1 MPITKDLEAS
11 MRKAGFPAELLKNL
25 IMSQK
30 LNQVLIDHP
39 IDGLDL
45 NPHLQIQWVADQVV
59 DYMRNE
65 KQEKVDRED
74 VILLW
79 LTENIMG
86 HRSDRA
92 RMDLLL

>member
-1 MPITKDLEAS
+1 MPLSQEQEAMLRS
-11 MRKAGFPAELLKNL
+11 AGMTTLLTNL
-25 IMSQK
+25 VMSEK
-30 LNQVLIDHP
+30 LSQILQEDP

-45 NPHLQIQWVADQVV
+45 NPHLQIQHVADQVV
-59 DYMRNE
+59 DYMRME
-65 KQEKVDRED
+65 KKENVDRED

-92 RMDLLL
+92 RMEPL

>member
-1 MPITKDLEAS
+1 MPLSQEQED
-11 MRKAGFPAELLKNL
+11 MMKAAGMYALLNNL
-25 IMSQK
+25 VMSEK
-30 LNQVLIDHP
+30 LSQILQADP

-45 NPHLQIQWVADQVV
+45 NPHLQIQHVADQVV
-59 DYMRNE
+59 DYMRME
-65 KQEKVDRED
+65 RKEIVDRED

-92 RMDLLL
+92 RMDPL